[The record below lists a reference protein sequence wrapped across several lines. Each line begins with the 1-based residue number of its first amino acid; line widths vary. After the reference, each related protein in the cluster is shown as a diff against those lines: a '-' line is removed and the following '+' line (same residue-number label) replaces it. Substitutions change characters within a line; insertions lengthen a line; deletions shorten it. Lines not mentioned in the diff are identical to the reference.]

1 MLFQEVE
8 LETLTNEIFEIV
20 VRLMTDKDRNI
31 ILSNINHCAEVT
43 NFICSA
49 ILQID
54 PIMAVPFRLQ
64 LEKILKI
71 WNDEFLLSKN
81 SLEPDGNVTLLDT
94 ARVASILLGCSI
106 NAQMAPK
113 KTKTAK
119 VGFDIRLSHTR
130 LEALNTLSSIMVQS
144 ILCFKIFSKHI
155 YNSLS
160 TINDY
165 SDSINLSDLAVK
177 MLQEDLN
184 GLRITSS
191 IGMDVNFIQFYC
203 RSNVTYFPLAIH

>member
-20 VRLMTDKDRNI
+20 VRLMNDKNRNI

-54 PIMAVPFRLQ
+54 PIMAVPFRHQ

-71 WNDEFLLSKN
+71 WNDEYLLSKN
-81 SLEPDGNVTLLDT
+81 SLEPEGNVTLLDT

-113 KTKTAK
+113 KAKTA
-119 VGFDIRLSHTR
+119 
-130 LEALNTLSSIMVQS
+130 
-144 ILCFKIFSKHI
+144 KHI

-191 IGMDVNFIQFYC
+191 IGMDVRDSIGFSEFMHEIFQ
-203 RSNVTYFPLAIH
+203 